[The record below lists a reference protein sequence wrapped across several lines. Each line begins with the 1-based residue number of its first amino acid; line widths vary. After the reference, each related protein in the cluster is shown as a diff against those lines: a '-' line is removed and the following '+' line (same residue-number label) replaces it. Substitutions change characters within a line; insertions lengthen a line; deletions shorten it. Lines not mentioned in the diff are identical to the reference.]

1 MAHWTLEEPPIHSVV
16 LDTLEALEQVAG
28 SVPWRL
34 MFSNMALR
42 CEELEQR
49 ADGEAA
55 RAPVASRGC
64 VMRIGNWEYNWAPL
78 GEGALG
84 IRHWAY

>member
-49 ADGEAA
+49 ADGDA
-55 RAPVASRGC
+55 VSRCRGSHRLILDAKVCAC
-64 VMRIGNWEYNWAPL
+64 VCVCVECVCVCRTCVCV
-78 GEGALG
+78 
-84 IRHWAY
+84 